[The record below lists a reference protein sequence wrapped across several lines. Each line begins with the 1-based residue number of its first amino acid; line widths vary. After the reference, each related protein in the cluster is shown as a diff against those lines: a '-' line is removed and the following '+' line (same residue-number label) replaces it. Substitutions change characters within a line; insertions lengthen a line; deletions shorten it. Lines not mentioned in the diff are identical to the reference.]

1 MTGAAAD
8 RKAEAKANELY
19 WGSDESVNQI
29 AENLD
34 VSKGMLYG
42 MIRPL
47 PTGLTCPACNEELV
61 YPNRT
66 ARDRSRVACAVCGW
80 EGPEADAG
88 DATVAPPPGE
98 DEDVEE
104 VPSTP
109 LFDTRTRTIVGGA
122 LLGAAAGLALVLW
135 ARRR

>member
-47 PTGLTCPACNEELV
+47 PTGLTCPACNE
-61 YPNRT
+61 
-66 ARDRSRVACAVCGW
+66 
-80 EGPEADAG
+80 
-88 DATVAPPPGE
+88 
-98 DEDVEE
+98 
-104 VPSTP
+104 
-109 LFDTRTRTIVGGA
+109 
-122 LLGAAAGLALVLW
+122 
-135 ARRR
+135 RRRWAICLPRLPAGTTSSTTCKVSVCIGAGNG